1 MSKTEK
7 AVAWAEQI
15 AADNRHGYGWGGW
28 GPDYD
33 CGHLVIQAYEQ
44 AGIRLKSAGA
54 TYTGN
59 MRAAALR
66 CGFKD
71 VTAGINLATGAGLR
85 RGDILLN
92 QASHAALC
100 VGSGRIVQARSNFD
114 GLPGDSSGNE
124 IRVQG
129 YYNYP
134 WDCVLRP
141 PVSET
146 SAQPSTSAPTS
157 AAATYTVKTGDTLW
171 GIAKANGITLQQLI
185 AWNNIQNPDR
195 VYPGDVLKLSQT
207 ESPAQNGTRQEAGAA
222 APSDKPVSQKPEMVQ
237 NGTRAYTVKAGDTL
251 WGIAARFLGS
261 GTKFGQIAKENGIG
275 VPYLIH
281 PGQVLRIPEE

>member
-71 VTAGINLATGAGLR
+71 VTAGVNLATGAGLR

-100 VGSGRIVQARSNFD
+100 VGSGRIVQARGNLD

-146 SAQPSTSAPTS
+146 AVQPTMPATSHQTAQD
-157 AAATYTVKTGDTLW
+157 G
-171 GIAKANGITLQQLI
+171 
-185 AWNNIQNPDR
+185 
-195 VYPGDVLKLSQT
+195 
-207 ESPAQNGTRQEAGAA
+207 
-222 APSDKPVSQKPEMVQ
+222 
-237 NGTRAYTVKAGDTL
+237 AYTVKAGDAL
-251 WGIAARFLGS
+251 YGIALAHGCHWTDLAAWNNIRP
-261 GTKFGQIAKENGIG
+261 
-275 VPYLIH
+275 PYIIH
-281 PGQVLRIPEE
+281 PGQVLITKKPTVAAQTAKPAQTTTPQQTGVHTVIAGDTLWSIAARTMGSGAKWQKLANANGLKFPWIIRPGQVLVIPKE

>member
-33 CGHLVIQAYEQ
+33 CGHLIIQAYEQ

-100 VGSGRIVQARSNFD
+100 VGSGRIVQARGNLD

-146 SAQPSTSAPTS
+146 AVQPTTPSTSH
-157 AAATYTVKTGDTLW
+157 
-171 GIAKANGITLQQLI
+171 
-185 AWNNIQNPDR
+185 
-195 VYPGDVLKLSQT
+195 QT
-207 ESPAQNGTRQEAGAA
+207 AQEG
-222 APSDKPVSQKPEMVQ
+222 S
-237 NGTRAYTVKAGDTL
+237 YTVKAGDTL
-251 WGIAARFLGS
+251 YGIATAHGCHWTDL
-261 GTKFGQIAKENGIG
+261 AAWNGIRS
-275 VPYLIH
+275 PYIIH
-281 PGQVLRIPEE
+281 PGQVLITKKPAATPATAQTANPAQTTTAQQTGVHTVIAGDTLWSIAARTMGNGAKWQKLADANGIKFPWIIRPGQVLVIPKE